1 MRCSGCNTSLDSTK
15 LTEKDGEP
23 FCRRCYAKVRLFFFF
38 FWFISV
44 FVIYGFCFVFFFGDG
59 LSGLSKRGIFRRG
72 WEDGDGRT
80 ISLHQSLPP
89 YFLGLIMSQVDV
101 NADLGVD
108 FFSNS
113 YSVLREVGTR
123 FWVNPEVESSE
134 SQLPN
139 LKLWL
144 CCVSYSNGRSH
155 DDRYV

>member
-1 MRCSGCNTSLDSTK
+1 MPRCVFSFSFSGSFLFSLSM
-15 LTEKDGEP
+15 
-23 FCRRCYAKVRLFFFF
+23 V
-38 FWFISV
+38 SV
-44 FVIYGFCFVFFFGDG
+44 SFFFGDG